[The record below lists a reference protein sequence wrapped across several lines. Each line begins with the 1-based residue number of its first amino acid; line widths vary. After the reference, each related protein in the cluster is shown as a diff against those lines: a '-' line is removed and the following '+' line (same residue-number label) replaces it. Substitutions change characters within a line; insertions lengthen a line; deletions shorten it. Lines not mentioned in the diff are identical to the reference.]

1 MDGANV
7 VGPGGEV
14 RGFRR
19 IAFDLILLSLAPGML
34 GKRDTRNV
42 FGLALAGYAV
52 LALELIELSDLGRI
66 VITDRKS
73 AGGRF
78 VPLPASWLGA
88 AWVEITSTAPTGVP
102 ELDTELSELSA
113 ASRHPVELQTWI
125 AGRYQGQCESYLEQL
140 AAAGAVRQGAAS
152 FIGPRWFLAEAGPAV
167 QAGAQARLDEVARGS
182 GPADPGQTAFGGL
195 ASAIGLGQRL
205 YKRER
210 YPRGRL
216 EHIAAGDCLA
226 FTPGQEQLAQAVRA
240 LVKTVTDIMHSD

>member
-7 VGPGGEV
+7 VGPIGEV
-14 RGFRR
+14 QGFRR
-19 IAFDLILLSLAPGML
+19 IAFDLILLSLDPGMR

-42 FGLALAGYAV
+42 LSLALAGHAV
-52 LALELIELSDLGRI
+52 LALELMELTALARI

-88 AWVEITSTAPTGVP
+88 AWVKITSTAPTGVP
-102 ELDTELSELSA
+102 ELDAELGELSA
-113 ASRHPVELQTWI
+113 ASRPPVELQTWI

-140 AAAGAVRQGAAS
+140 AAAGAVRQGSAS
-152 FIGPRWFLAEAGPAV
+152 FIGPRWFLAEAGPAA
-167 QAGAQARLDEVARGS
+167 QAEAQARMDEVARGS
-182 GPADPGQTAFGGL
+182 GPVDPGQTAFAGL
-195 ASAIGLGQRL
+195 AAAIGLGKRL

-216 EHIAAGDCLA
+216 EQIAAGDCLA
-226 FTPGQEQLAQAVRA
+226 FAPGQEQLAQAVCM